1 MAEQIFQRVR
11 RILNARLEDAV
22 DWMEQSGSDS
32 VMREAIREVGQA
44 IDQVQVDYEAAMS
57 SRLLAVRQQK
67 ALREKAIGLTA
78 KAKFALAEGREDLA
92 EAALG
97 RQVDFEEHA
106 GKLDAVWAQAR
117 EEESR
122 LSENLVALKTRKQQ
136 MEEALDAFLASRRD
150 MALGGDGPTKPP
162 RCVERRV
169 DRAEKAFDRAMS
181 NAGGAGFTRPD
192 AEAIRSVAEID
203 VMQKHAL
210 VAARLAALKQAPG
223 SV

>member
-181 NAGGAGFTRPD
+181 NAGGVGFTRPD
-192 AEAIRSVAEID
+192 AEAISRVAQID
-203 VMQKHAL
+203 VMRKHAL
-210 VAARLAALKQAPG
+210 VAARLVALKQAPG

>member
-22 DWMEQSGSDS
+22 DRMEQSGSDS
-32 VMREAIREVGQA
+32 VMREAIREVGRA
-44 IDQVQVDYEAAMS
+44 IEQVQVDYEAAMS

-67 ALREKAIGLTA
+67 ALREKAIELTA

-97 RQVDFEEHA
+97 RQVDFEEQA
-106 GKLDAVWAQAR
+106 GKLGAVWTQAG
-117 EEESR
+117 EEEAR
-122 LSENLVALKTRKQQ
+122 LSENLAALKTRKQQ

-150 MALGGDGPTKPP
+150 AALGGDGPTKPP

-169 DRAEKAFDRAMS
+169 DRAEKAFERAMS

-192 AEAIRSVAEID
+192 TETISRVAEID

>member
-11 RILNARLEDAV
+11 RILSARIEDAV
-22 DWMEQSGSDS
+22 DRMEQSGSDS

-181 NAGGAGFTRPD
+181 NAGGVGFTRPD

-210 VAARLAALKQAPG
+210 VAARLAALK
-223 SV
+223 